1 MINNFYPSERNNP
14 AFGAGVNN
22 AAQDVS
28 VSLLVKTSRFE
39 KNKDKNKTLKSP
51 YQIFFPVFYDLNRS
65 KTVVDIYSSA
75 PSASPCYE

>member
-1 MINNFYPSERNNP
+1 MINNFYPSERNHP

-39 KNKDKNKTLKSP
+39 KNKTLKSP
-51 YQIFFPVFYDLNRS
+51 HQIFFLFFM
-65 KTVVDIYSSA
+65 I
-75 PSASPCYE
+75 